1 MTIDY
6 PAAADQWHESGC
18 FQSPSALHGWL
29 TGYLASGQRLQ
40 PKEWLQEASD
50 YLELA
55 AAPNDVLI
63 KMLEHWYPEVLFR
76 LSQEDMSFE
85 CLLPD
90 DEEADLIEQV
100 ECLAQ
105 WCKGFLDGFGAAG
118 AIKGKLPKDVA
129 EVLAH
134 FDAFSQASVEDED
147 QENIALFQELCE
159 HAKVAALTVFYG
171 FNQAT
176 PVAGATDANKPAI
189 H

>member
-40 PKEWLQEASD
+40 PSDWIKEAAD
-50 YLELA
+50 YLELEKH
-55 AAPNDVLI
+55 PTGLLLQI
-63 KMLEHWYPEVLFR
+63 IEQWYPNVLYQ
-76 LSQEDMSFE
+76 LGQEDMSFE

-118 AIKGKLPKDVA
+118 AIKGQLPKDIA
-129 EVLAH
+129 EVLRD

-147 QENIALFQELCE
+147 PSNVALFQELCE
-159 HAKVAALTVFYG
+159 HTKVAALTVFYA

-176 PVAGATDANKPAI
+176 PVAGETDPNKTAL